1 MSEERTIVPTA
12 RQLRALAHPVRLRML
27 GMLRMEGPATSTS
40 LAQRLGLNTGATSY
54 HLRQLAEHG
63 FIEDDDSQG
72 SGRERWWRA
81 TYTSTRTELGSRDD
95 SADPDVIDAYLQTVV
110 TVYTEQ
116 LQRAIEE
123 RPLLPAEWREATT
136 FSDWQHRVTPAQAR
150 ALIDRMDEILT
161 AVEDDDD
168 PAAATVSFN
177 VNVFPRPG
185 ALGQDVE
192 S

>member
-27 GMLRMEGPATSTS
+27 GMLRLEGPATSTS
-40 LAQRLGLNTGATSY
+40 LAHRLGLNTGATSY

-63 FIEDDDSQG
+63 FIEDDTSQG

-123 RPLLPAEWREATT
+123 RPLLPEEWREATT

-168 PAAATVSFN
+168 PAAATVTFN

>member
-63 FIEDDDSQG
+63 FIEDDPTQG
-72 SGRERWWRA
+72 SGRERWWKA
-81 TYTSTRTELGSRDD
+81 SYTSTRTELGSRDD
-95 SADPDVIDAYLQTVV
+95 SDDPDVIDAYLQTVV

-123 RPLLPAEWREATT
+123 RPLLPARWREATT
-136 FSDWQHRVTPAQAR
+136 FSDWQHRVTPERAR
-150 ALIDRMDEILT
+150 ELIDRFDEILT
-161 AVEDDDD
+161 GIEDDDD
-168 PAAATVSFN
+168 PAAATVTFN

-185 ALGQDVE
+185 ALGED
-192 S
+192 SAS